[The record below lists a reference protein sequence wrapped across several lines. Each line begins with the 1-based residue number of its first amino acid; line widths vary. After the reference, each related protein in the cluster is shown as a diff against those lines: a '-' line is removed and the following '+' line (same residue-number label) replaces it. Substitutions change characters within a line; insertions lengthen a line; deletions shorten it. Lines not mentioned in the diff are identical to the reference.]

1 MMKRLE
7 ECTEKELAKYMLVM
21 SMITMGKSKCE
32 IVKYLASNDSNLTV
46 SKAGKLYDETLQFI
60 TFNSKEYIN
69 HLRDVNIERL
79 TMLYETAVR
88 EGKTKVAADILDTMN
103 KTSGVYTNKLEITSN
118 TKFKFVFD
126 GDEDAEKPEE

>member
-1 MMKRLE
+1 MKRLE

-21 SMITMGKSKCE
+21 TMITMGKSKCE
-32 IVKYLASNDSNLTV
+32 IVKHMASNDSNLTV

-126 GDEDAEKPEE
+126 GDEDADAEKPE